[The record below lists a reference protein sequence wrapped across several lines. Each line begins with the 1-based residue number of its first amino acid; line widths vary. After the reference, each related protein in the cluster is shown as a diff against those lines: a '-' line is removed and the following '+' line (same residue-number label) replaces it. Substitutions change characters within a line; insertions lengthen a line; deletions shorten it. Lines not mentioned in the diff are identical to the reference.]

1 MSLSLLIASVSMIL
15 SPGCAES
22 DDAACCSE
30 AESACVETCEE
41 SSKATPWVLRV
52 GGEAEGELVEREGK
66 DGTLYAA
73 GLVSTETNI
82 PVGYPVP
89 TPPGAIEVKFYP
101 SVRRAEFSNESKA
114 GPTGSFGFFPLFQHI
129 SRNNIAMTSPVE
141 MEQADTDNDGVV
153 DQSTMAFLYHT
164 TDDGPTGEDGLV
176 KIVDTEPRVWL
187 SIGVRGQRE
196 ANDWQPQADKLID
209 WLDTQ
214 SAWVRDG
221 EARVLGYNGPY
232 VPRNEQWWEVQI
244 PVKPGDS
251 PKADA
256 PKSE

>member
-1 MSLSLLIASVSMIL
+1 MPLAIVVAAVSMLL
-15 SPGCAES
+15 SPDDGACCPEGECVCIAES
-22 DDAACCSE
+22 S
-30 AESACVETCEE
+30 EE

-52 GGEAEGELVEREGK
+52 GGEPEGELVEREGK

-101 SVRRAEFSNESKA
+101 SIRRAEFSNESTA

-129 SRNNIAMTSPVE
+129 SKNEIAMTSPVE

-187 SIGVRGQRE
+187 SIGVRGARE
-196 ANDWQPQADKLID
+196 ANDWQPQADRLLA

-214 SAWVRDG
+214 VAWVRDG
-221 EARVLGYNGPY
+221 QARVLGYNGPY
-232 VPRNEQWWEVQI
+232 VPRDEQWWEVQI
-244 PVKPGDS
+244 PVKPGET
-251 PKADA
+251 PKA
-256 PKSE
+256 E